1 MMSEGTKRAIDEL
14 SKDDLRL
21 EVEKRRLSRYQG
33 ENFAYAQTRLKQLEE
48 DDQTAQHQAQLAV
61 AADANEIARAA
72 NEIAIE
78 AISVAKKAWRAAIF
92 SVVVALLAILVAMY
106 SKG

>member
-1 MMSEGTKRAIDEL
+1 MVSENAKRAIDEL

-21 EVEKRRLSRYQG
+21 EVERSNRSRFQG
-33 ENFAYAQTRLKQLEE
+33 GNFAYVRSRLKQLEE
-48 DDQTAQHQAQLAV
+48 EDQTGQHLAQLAV

-72 NEIAIE
+72 NIIALE
-78 AISVAKKAWRAAIF
+78 AISVAKKAWRAAVF
-92 SVVVALLAILVAMY
+92 SVIVSLLAIVVTMY